1 MNMVKCNARLE
12 CLRCGHVEQPV
23 APKAAVRADAWPFAG
38 LRTRKARPARDRFRA
53 ACAKGKT
60 VLTIKL
66 QDERARFE
74 TGAAAM
80 ISDLQK
86 LVVLPVAMILFLCA
100 ASTSPG
106 LIWRGSAPA
115 QIVAAR

>member
-1 MNMVKCNARLE
+1 MRTCRKAPHSQGGAAGRRLT
-12 CLRCGHVEQPV
+12 
-23 APKAAVRADAWPFAG
+23 VRPA
-38 LRTRKARPARDRFRA
+38 LERARPARPAIVPRGMRE
-53 ACAKGKT
+53 GKT
-60 VLTIKL
+60 VLTIKV

-74 TGAAAM
+74 SGAAAM

-86 LVVLPVAMILFLCA
+86 LVVLPLAMILFLCA

>member
-1 MNMVKCNARLE
+1 MSKSRAPPRRPRSGSRPDRSPALE
-12 CLRCGHVEQPV
+12 HGSV
-23 APKAAVRADAWPFAG
+23 
-38 LRTRKARPARDRFRA
+38 ARPAIVPRGMRQ
-53 ACAKGKT
+53 GKIA
-60 VLTIKL
+60 LTIKA

-74 TGAAAM
+74 SGAAAM

-106 LIWRGSAPA
+106 LTWRGSAPV

>member
-1 MNMVKCNARLE
+1 MLAM
-12 CLRCGHVEQPV
+12 
-23 APKAAVRADAWPFAG
+23 RAC
-38 LRTRKARPARDRFRA
+38 RKARRLQGGA
-53 ACAKGKT
+53 AGRRLTVRQSSNAKGLPVPRSLRGMREGKI
-60 VLTIKL
+60 VLTIKA

-74 TGAAAM
+74 RGAAAM

-106 LIWRGSAPA
+106 LTWRGSAPV

>member
-1 MNMVKCNARLE
+1 M
-12 CLRCGHVEQPV
+12 P
-23 APKAAVRADAWPFAG
+23 DS
-38 LRTRKARPARDRFRA
+38 
-53 ACAKGKT
+53 
-60 VLTIKL
+60 
-66 QDERARFE
+66 

-106 LIWRGSAPA
+106 LAWRGSAPV

>member
-1 MNMVKCNARLE
+1 M
-12 CLRCGHVEQPV
+12 
-23 APKAAVRADAWPFAG
+23 
-38 LRTRKARPARDRFRA
+38 
-53 ACAKGKT
+53 
-60 VLTIKL
+60 LTIMRKI
-66 QDERARFE
+66 DRARFW

-106 LIWRGSAPA
+106 LTWRSNPP
-115 QIVAAR
+115 QILAAR

>member
-1 MNMVKCNARLE
+1 V
-12 CLRCGHVEQPV
+12 
-23 APKAAVRADAWPFAG
+23 
-38 LRTRKARPARDRFRA
+38 
-53 ACAKGKT
+53 
-60 VLTIKL
+60 VLTKKA
-66 QDERARFE
+66 QDERARFK

-106 LIWRGSAPA
+106 LTWRGSAPV
-115 QIVAAR
+115 QTLAAR

>member
-1 MNMVKCNARLE
+1 MRE
-12 CLRCGHVEQPV
+12 
-23 APKAAVRADAWPFAG
+23 
-38 LRTRKARPARDRFRA
+38 
-53 ACAKGKT
+53 GKI
-60 VLTIKL
+60 VLTIKA

-74 TGAAAM
+74 RGAAAM

-106 LIWRGSAPA
+106 LTWRGSAPV